1 MKKNRPNALTF
12 IPLLL
17 WFFVSQ
23 TLVGQHSF
31 YSIQLGDYK
40 VTALSDGSVDIDV
53 DELFDAQEELKASDL
68 TTKAFLQNPVEVSI
82 NSYLIQSPTQ
92 TILVDVG
99 AGELFGAS
107 AGKLVQS
114 LHAYGLQPEDITDIL
129 ITHIHVDHAGGLT
142 LDNKRV
148 YPNATIHINE
158 IEFTYW
164 LTTMNS
170 DEARNTLSAE
180 QKKIVIGVQN
190 AVSLYRD
197 SNQIATFK
205 NQVGPLFPHIEVL
218 PTVGHTPGHT
228 VYVLHSQDEQIYFWG
243 DLVHVVSVQFEAPFL
258 TNHFDEDQNLAKSV
272 RNSFYQ
278 HMAQKQ
284 SLIAGAHQSFPG
296 FGRIRQMDNHY
307 EWIAVPYSVT
317 GRTK

>member
-23 TLVGQHSF
+23 TLVGQQSF

-53 DELFDAQEELKASDL
+53 DELFDAQEGLKASDL

-92 TILVDVG
+92 TILVDAG
-99 AGELFGAS
+99 AGQLFGAS

-129 ITHIHVDHAGGLT
+129 ITHIHVDHAGGLA

-148 YPNATIHINE
+148 YPNAIIHINE
-158 IEFTYW
+158 VEFTYW
-164 LTTMNS
+164 LSNS
-170 DEARNTLSAE
+170 LLFQASQTVHSLPLS
-180 QKKIVIGVQN
+180 KKKRV
-190 AVSLYRD
+190 
-197 SNQIATFK
+197 FK
-205 NQVGPLFPHIEVL
+205 
-218 PTVGHTPGHT
+218 T
-228 VYVLHSQDEQIYFWG
+228 
-243 DLVHVVSVQFEAPFL
+243 
-258 TNHFDEDQNLAKSV
+258 
-272 RNSFYQ
+272 R
-278 HMAQKQ
+278 
-284 SLIAGAHQSFPG
+284 
-296 FGRIRQMDNHY
+296 
-307 EWIAVPYSVT
+307 
-317 GRTK
+317 

>member
-1 MKKNRPNALTF
+1 MKKSRPNFMTF

-17 WFFVSQ
+17 WLLVSQ
-23 TLVGQHSF
+23 NLIGQPSF
-31 YSIQLGDYK
+31 YTIQLGDYK

-53 DELFDAQEELKASDL
+53 DALFDAQEGVKASEL

-82 NSYLIQSPTQ
+82 NSYLIQSPPH

-99 AGELFGAS
+99 AGDLFGAA

-129 ITHIHVDHAGGLT
+129 ITHIHVDHAGGLAR
-142 LDNKRV
+142 DNKRV
-148 YPNATIHINE
+148 FPKAIIHINE
-158 IEFTYW
+158 AEFTYW
-164 LTTMNS
+164 LATMNS

-180 QKKIVIGVQN
+180 QKKIVKGVQN
-190 AVSLYRD
+190 AVSLYKD
-197 SNQIATFK
+197 SNQIVTFK
-205 NQVGPLFPHIEVL
+205 NQAGSLLPDIKVL
-218 PTVGHTPGHT
+218 PTIGHTPGHT
-228 VYVLHSQDEQIYFWG
+228 VYLLDSKEEQLYFWG
-243 DLVHVVSVQFEAPFL
+243 DLVHVVSVQFELPFM
-258 TNHFDEDQNLAKSV
+258 TNHFDEDQDLAKKV

-278 HMAQKQ
+278 SMAEKQ

-296 FGRIRQMDNHY
+296 FGRVRQLHHHY
-307 EWIAVPYSVT
+307 EWIAVPYSIK